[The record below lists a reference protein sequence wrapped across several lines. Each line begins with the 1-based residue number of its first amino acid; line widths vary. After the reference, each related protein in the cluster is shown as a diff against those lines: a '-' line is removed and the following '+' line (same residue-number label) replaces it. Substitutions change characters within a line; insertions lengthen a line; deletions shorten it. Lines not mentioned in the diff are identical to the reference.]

1 MSDLFISQLDGLDR
15 WRLEVVERLGQF
27 TDWLRQHD
35 LLDEVFEERLQALA
49 WQVRSDKIMLAFVA
63 EFSRGKSEL
72 INALF
77 FAHYGQ
83 RIMPA
88 SAGRTTMCPT
98 EIGYDPQL
106 PPCLRLLP
114 IDSRGQPL
122 SLMAWR
128 ACPEAWTQMALDVQ
142 DPQQMAHTLQQV
154 VQTMP
159 VSVQQA
165 EALGL
170 WSAQAP
176 EDNPPLDAQGR
187 LEVPRW
193 RHAMI
198 NLPHPL
204 LAQGLVVLD
213 TPGLNALGA
222 EPELTVSLLP
232 LAQATI
238 FILGADT
245 GVTRSDDTIWRE
257 HLLDRAVAQDIRW
270 VVLNKIDTLWDALSS
285 PEAIQAQIERQ
296 RIQVAQQLAVAVD
309 QVFAISAHKGLLA
322 KIANDASLLQASGL
336 PALEQALAWQLTQ
349 QRQRIVQATV
359 ARGLSELRGEAQ
371 RVLHVRRRDLLEQ
384 LLELK
389 NLRGK
394 NGAIIRHLRACIAQ
408 EQVDFHRS
416 GARVQAVEAVHQ
428 KQVRALLGLLGASD
442 LRDEMQTLARSLQAN
457 ALKLGAKRSYGA
469 TFGRLRQQLAQVSQQ
484 LAELHALLVSALDQL
499 NAEFGFSLHAPSLPN
514 SHVWCRDLD
523 LIERNHVQYLG
534 LTNAIRLARPDFSE
548 RLVRALH
555 TRIRNVQQGVMSELE
570 LWSKSMTSQLDAQ
583 LRERQQHFSRRI
595 EAIDRIQQAAEGLDQ
610 RIAQIQV
617 QVQACDQLDSRL
629 QQMAAEL
636 QEGPQ
641 RSAVAAMPSALE
653 VA

>member
-1 MSDLFISQLDGLDR
+1 MSELFTSQLDGLDR
-15 WRLEVVERLGQF
+15 WRQEVVQRLDRLA
-27 TDWLRQHD
+27 DWLRQHE
-35 LLDEVFEERLQALA
+35 LLDDVFQERLQTLA

-77 FAHYGQ
+77 FAHYGR

-98 EIGYDPQL
+98 EIGYDPEL

-114 IDSRGQPL
+114 IESRCEPS

-128 ACPEAWTQMALDVQ
+128 TRAHAWTQMALDVE
-142 DPQQMAHTLQQV
+142 DPQQMAQTLQQV
-154 VQTMP
+154 VQTIQ

-165 EALGL
+165 EAMGL
-170 WSAQAP
+170 WNAQSP
-176 EDNPPLDAQGR
+176 EDNPPLDAQGHV
-187 LEVPRW
+187 EVPRW

-232 LAQATI
+232 MAQATV

-245 GVTRSDDTIWRE
+245 GVTRSDDAIWRE
-257 HLLDRAVAQDIRW
+257 HLFDSGVAQDIRW

-285 PEAIQAQIERQ
+285 PEEVRSQIERQ
-296 RIQVAQQLAVAVD
+296 RTQVAHQLAVAVD
-309 QVFAISAHKGLLA
+309 RVFAISAHKGLLA
-322 KIANDASLLQASGL
+322 KIANDAPLLQASGL
-336 PALEQALAWQLTQ
+336 PALEQALAVQLTQ
-349 QRQRIVQATV
+349 QRQHILRATV
-359 ARGLSELRGEAQ
+359 MHGLTELRDEAG

-416 GARVQAVEAVHQ
+416 GARVQAVKAVHQ
-428 KQVRALLGLLGASD
+428 KQVRTLLGLLSASD
-442 LRDEMQTLARSLQAN
+442 LRSEMQALARSLQAN
-457 ALKLGAKRSYGA
+457 VLKLGAKRTYGA
-469 TFGRLRQQLAQVSQQ
+469 TFARLRQRLAQVAQQ
-484 LAELHALLVSALDQL
+484 LAELQALLATALDQL
-499 NAEFGFSLHAPSLPN
+499 NTEFGFSLQTPVLPK
-514 SHVWCRDLD
+514 SQAWCHDLD

-534 LTNAIRLARPDFSE
+534 LTNVIRLARPEFSE

-555 TRIRNVQQGVMSELE
+555 TRVRNVQQGVLSELE

-595 EAIDRIQQAAEGLDQ
+595 EAIDRIQHAAGGLDQ
-610 RIAQIQV
+610 RIAQIQA

-629 QQMAAEL
+629 QQLAAEL
-636 QEGPQ
+636 QDGPQ